1 MGVIMINDLIKSTN
15 LISVPSEYAFPAKPE
30 DLNMLSEKEVE
41 HVTLPVI
48 DFSFLSSPGERSKI
62 IEDLRDACQYWG
74 FFMVVNHGV
83 PESLKK
89 DLIDSCMSFFDL
101 SPEEKSA
108 YRGKYKLDPR
118 IVLDHGTNLNS
129 GVDSVS
135 FLRDQFKACVHPIF
149 GSPPKPEG
157 IKVKK
162 KKKKKKKTNKKIDL
176 HEILCEYT
184 KRSREIMKELLKEIM
199 EGLKLDED
207 DIEKSLELNSGA
219 QIFSANLYPP
229 CPQPELAIGLP
240 PHADHGL
247 LTLLIQNDVDG
258 LHIKNKEKWV
268 AVNLIPNSIMVNTGD
283 HMETLSK
290 GKYKSVLHRAVVNN
304 KETRVSLVMTV
315 GSSKETDAT

>member
-48 DFSFLSSPGERSKI
+48 DFSFLTSGSPDERSKI

-108 YRGKYKLDPR
+108 YRGKYKLDQH
-118 IVLDHGTNLNS
+118 IN
-129 GVDSVS
+129 GVDSIS
-135 FLRDQFKACVHPIF
+135 FWRDQFKACVHPNF

-157 IKVKK
+157 
-162 KKKKKKKTNKKIDL
+162 L
-176 HEILCEYT
+176 SEILCEYT
-184 KRSREIMKELLKEIM
+184 KRSREIMKELLKAIM
-199 EGLKLDED
+199 EGLELDED

-268 AVNLIPNSIMVNTGD
+268 AVNPIPNSIMVNTGD
-283 HMETLSK
+283 RMETLSK